1 MLLALQLGGCAEPGL
16 LPKPLGLLGA
26 AGAGLRDDA
35 ATPFPDA
42 QWWRALGAPA
52 LDALVEQ
59 ALAGQPSLD
68 TAAARLTRAAAVV
81 DATLAAQGLQA
92 GLGLDLTR
100 QRFSQRGLVPP
111 ALAASICR
119 RRGSVSISVMIPS
132 LLALA

>member
-68 TAAARLTRAAAVV
+68 TAAARLTRAAAKSGWMGNSRPPRSTST
-81 DATLAAQGLQA
+81 ASLILAG
-92 GLGLDLTR
+92 R
-100 QRFSQRGLVPP
+100 P
-111 ALAASICR
+111 
-119 RRGSVSISVMIPS
+119 
-132 LLALA
+132 